1 LVKKTAEDYYKS
13 QKSKLLK
20 DFDNIVKRTNKV
32 FASYY
37 GKDQANIIAAEIRQE
52 YEALIPQIPYIG
64 GKQPLTQFLI
74 ATVQFLAMYRVLK
87 KHGITLEEAGALI
100 YEVCQA
106 LINSYPKFALRLF
119 GRMDFSKRYQRG
131 VQKRA
136 EESHQRQYP
145 GDYVFNFVQG
155 DGKEFDFGVDY
166 IECAGYNFLKKQG
179 APELAPYLCNIDILY
194 SEAFSWGLIRKMTLA
209 QGYDRCDFR
218 FKKGGK
224 TRVVVPTSFNVPQ

>member
-1 LVKKTAEDYYKS
+1 LVKKTADDYYKS

-20 DFDNIVKRTNKV
+20 DFDNMVKRTNKV
-32 FASYY
+32 FASHY
-37 GKDQANIIAAEIRQE
+37 GEDQANIMAAEIRQE
-52 YEALIPQIPYIG
+52 YEALIPHIPYIG
-64 GKQPLTQFLI
+64 GKQPLTRFLI

-87 KHGITLEEAGALI
+87 KHGITLVEMGGLI

-106 LINSYPKFALRLF
+106 LISSYPKVALRLIVH
-119 GRMDFSKRYQRG
+119 MDFSKRYQRSL
-131 VQKRA
+131 QKRA
-136 EESHQRQYP
+136 EESHQLQYP

-194 SEAFSWGLIRKMTLA
+194 SEAFSWGLIRKTTLA
-209 QGYDRCDFR
+209 QGFDKCDFR

-224 TRVVVPTSFNVPQ
+224 TQVTVPASFKLPN

>member
-32 FASYY
+32 FASHY

-52 YEALIPQIPYIG
+52 YEALIPHIPYIG

-74 ATVQFLAMYRVLK
+74 ATVQFLAMYRLLK
-87 KHGITLEEAGALI
+87 KHGITLEETGGLI

-106 LINSYPKFALRLF
+106 LMSSYPKFALRLF

-166 IECAGYNFLKKQG
+166 IECAGCSFLEKQG
-179 APELAPYLCNIDILY
+179 ASELAPYLCNIDILY
-194 SEAFSWGLIRKMTLA
+194 SEAYGWGLIRNYTLA
-209 QGYDRCDFR
+209 QGHDKCDFR

-224 TRVVVPTSFNVPQ
+224 TRVAVPDSFSLPP

>member
-1 LVKKTAEDYYKS
+1 MVKKTAEDYYKS

-32 FASYY
+32 FASHY

-52 YEALIPQIPYIG
+52 YEALIPHIPYIG

-87 KHGITLEEAGALI
+87 KHGITLEETGGLI

-106 LINSYPKFALRLF
+106 LMSSYPKFALRLF

-179 APELAPYLCNIDILY
+179 ALELAPYLCNIDILY
-194 SEAFSWGLIRKMTLA
+194 SEAFSWGLIRNMTLA
-209 QGYDRCDFR
+209 QGFDKCDFR

-224 TRVVVPTSFNVPQ
+224 TQVTVPTSFKLPK

>member
-1 LVKKTAEDYYKS
+1 LVKKTTEDYYKS

-32 FASYY
+32 FTSHY
-37 GKDQANIIAAEIRQE
+37 GNEQANILLAEIRQE
-52 YEALIPQIPYIG
+52 YEALTPHIPYIG
-64 GKQPLTQFLI
+64 GKQPHTQFLI
-74 ATVQFLAMYRVLK
+74 ATVQFLAIYRVLK
-87 KHGITLEEAGALI
+87 KHDITLEEAGALI

-106 LINSYPKFALRLF
+106 LISSYPRFALRIF

-136 EESHQRQYP
+136 EESHQRQYH
-145 GDYVFNFVQG
+145 GDYVFNFVKG

-179 APELAPYLCNIDILY
+179 ALELAPYLCNIDILF
-194 SEAFSWGLIRKMTLA
+194 SEAFSWGLIRKTTLA
-209 QGYDRCDFR
+209 QGFDKCDFR

-224 TRVVVPTSFNVPQ
+224 TQMTVPVSFKMPQ

>member
-1 LVKKTAEDYYKS
+1 LVKKTVEDYYKS

-20 DFDNIVKRTNKV
+20 DFDTIVKRTNKV
-32 FASYY
+32 FASHY
-37 GKDQANIIAAEIRQE
+37 GKDQANIISIEIRQE
-52 YEALIPQIPYIG
+52 YEALIPHIPYIG

-87 KHGITLEEAGALI
+87 KRGITLEETGWLI

-106 LINSYPKFALRLF
+106 MMSSYPKFALRLF

-136 EESHQRQYP
+136 QESHRREYP

-166 IECAGYNFLKKQG
+166 VECAGYSFLKKQG
-179 APELAPYLCNIDILY
+179 APELTPYLCNIDILY

-209 QGYDRCDFR
+209 QGFDKCDFR
-218 FKKGGK
+218 FKKGGI
-224 TRVVVPTSFNVPQ
+224 TQVAVPASFKLPK

>member
-1 LVKKTAEDYYKS
+1 LVKKTVEDYYKS

-20 DFDNIVKRTNKV
+20 DFDTIVKRTNKV
-32 FASYY
+32 FASHY
-37 GKDQANIIAAEIRQE
+37 GKDQANIISIEIRQE
-52 YEALIPQIPYIG
+52 YEALIPHIPYIG

-87 KHGITLEEAGALI
+87 KRGITWLI

-106 LINSYPKFALRLF
+106 MMSSYHKFALRLF

-136 EESHQRQYP
+136 QESHRREYP

-166 IECAGYNFLKKQG
+166 VECAGYSFLKKQG
-179 APELAPYLCNIDILY
+179 APELTPYLCNIDILY

-209 QGYDRCDFR
+209 QGFDKCDFR
-218 FKKGGK
+218 FKKGGI
-224 TRVVVPTSFNVPQ
+224 TQVAVPASFKLPK